1 MHNWEKR
8 MMRMGLML
16 LLIGAVLSVGAL
28 AVNGFS
34 LDGLEGVSYQ
44 EVTDT
49 PEGEFDRLDVS
60 AVDADIRIQ
69 PAQDGV
75 CRVVCDETERW
86 HYSVEVQDGVLTVH
100 SDANWGTGIHF
111 NTKSPR
117 LTIQLPERDYA
128 ELKLHSVSGDVDVTG
143 LRIDALVLDT
153 TSGEVELEKLTLG
166 SLDVETVSGD
176 VDLKDSV
183 ATGDVRIRSTSG
195 EIELENAD
203 AANFEISTVSGDV
216 EGTLRSGKSFDVH
229 TVSGD
234 VKLPQSISGGTFKA
248 STTSGDVEIK
258 VKSEGAAPFGLG
270 CSTL

>member
-1 MHNWEKR
+1 MHIWEKK

-44 EVTDT
+44 EVTYT

-60 AVDADIRIQ
+60 AVDADIHIQ

-100 SDANWGTGIHF
+100 SDANWGTGISF
-111 NTKSPR
+111 NVKSPQ
-117 LTIQLPERDYA
+117 LMIELPEKEYV
-128 ELKLHSVSGDVDVTG
+128 EMKIHSVSGDVDVWR
-143 LRIDALVLDT
+143 LRIDALAIDT

-176 VDLKDSV
+176 VDLKDSI
-183 ATGDVRIRSTSG
+183 ATGDVTIRTTSG

-203 AANFEISTVSGDV
+203 AA
-216 EGTLRSGKSFDVH
+216 
-229 TVSGD
+229 
-234 VKLPQSISGGTFKA
+234 VK
-248 STTSGDVEIK
+248 VR
-258 VKSEGAAPFGLG
+258 
-270 CSTL
+270 